1 MTYEGFAGE
10 PYLSGKGNTLT
21 LKWYD
26 IDYETL
32 GLRSEHMTTVFIPLD
47 IIVKIETILFSNPR
61 WGHPPINEFVFSQD
75 LKSRLMELRN
85 KNRKVSSKEDKT

>member
-1 MTYEGFAGE
+1 MTYEGFADE
-10 PYLSGKGNTLT
+10 PYLSVKGNTLT

-61 WGHPPINEFVFSQD
+61 WGHPPINEFKCNFT
-75 LKSRLMELRN
+75 KFT
-85 KNRKVSSKEDKT
+85 KV

>member
-1 MTYEGFAGE
+1 MTYEGFADE
-10 PYLSGKGNTLT
+10 PYLSVKGNTLT

-47 IIVKIETILFSNPR
+47 IIVKIETIFLVIHVGDIR
-61 WGHPPINEFVFSQD
+61 Q
-75 LKSRLMELRN
+75 LMSLSLA
-85 KNRKVSSKEDKT
+85 KI